1 MSSPSPSL
9 RKRGG
14 KKDVYTALPS
24 DDTSAPV
31 SVPVKQKSEWDYW
44 LAIVI
49 LTLLAFATRFYRL
62 DYPNEVVFD
71 EVHFG
76 KVGDPM
82 PLVVTRSLRKRGP
95 FD

>member
-14 KKDVYTALPS
+14 KKDVHTALPS
-24 DDTSAPV
+24 DIASTPV

-49 LTLLAFATRFYRL
+49 LTILAFVTRFYRL

-76 KVGDPM
+76 KVRHSM
-82 PLVVTRSLRKRGP
+82 PLVVAQSLPKRGA
-95 FD
+95 F

>member
-24 DDTSAPV
+24 DDTSTPV

-82 PLVVTRSLRKRGP
+82 PPVVTQSLRKRGAL
-95 FD
+95 